1 MDRIPDLEG
10 EEWRDIEGY
19 NGYQVSNMGRIKS
32 FKHTNAIILH
42 TFTNNKGYERV
53 ALSRNGNV
61 RRFLVSRL
69 VA

>member
-10 EEWRDIEGY
+10 EVWRDVEGY
-19 NGYQVSNMGRIKS
+19 TGYQVSNMGRVKS
-32 FKHTNAIILH
+32 FKRRDTIILH
-42 TFTNNKGYERV
+42 TFYNNKGYERV
-53 ALSRNGNV
+53 ALSRNGEV